1 MNPRTLWACQPVV
14 FISSARLAP
23 LVRLINSRTF
33 APLLS
38 GRRVAASL
46 VRAALGA
53 FLGLASF
60 GAAALAFFAAF
71 GPLGAAVF
79 WLAPLLRG
87 GLLRRDV
94 RALCRNGGGLFGG
107 GGFFG
112 RHGDL
117 GSFLR
122 AFLARMTIHHSA
134 VAHKQV
140 NCASS
145 SKQSGR

>member
-79 WLAPLLRG
+79 WLAPLSSRG
-87 GLLRRDV
+87 PSPARRARPVPQRRRLV
-94 RALCRNGGGLFGG
+94 RWWR
-107 GGFFG
+107 
-112 RHGDL
+112 
-117 GSFLR
+117 FLR
-122 AFLARMTIHHSA
+122 
-134 VAHKQV
+134 
-140 NCASS
+140 
-145 SKQSGR
+145 